1 MKHFC
6 KKGIAGLAVISM
18 IASGMP
24 VNASASSAQDVS
36 TKFTFSEDGVTAEG
50 EENGY
55 SIEGTTLKIEK
66 SGVYELSG
74 SCSNGN
80 VVVKKGTTEVV
91 LVLDNLTLTTETT
104 AAICANKSTQVEIEV
119 KEGTENTLAD
129 TTQENEEGAVI
140 KAKSGSTLS
149 ISGEGTLNVAG
160 NYKNGIKGAAETTVT
175 IEDATLN
182 VSAVNNAIASDDK
195 VVINSGDINITAGNN
210 GIKSEP
216 DTDDTV
222 SEGNITVN
230 GGNITIAATGDGI
243 QAAGTLNVG
252 EENTDNTQPKIDV
265 TKSYEGMEAAI
276 VNVYSGDIDIASSDD
291 GINAASDTSNN
302 LSINIYGGDIYI
314 DAEGD
319 GLDSNGDINM
329 SDGVLLVYGAASDAT
344 GRDNSPLDY
353 DGTFTLTGGTI
364 FGAGS
369 SMMAQA
375 PTDSVSTQKYVTF
388 YGDASEGQKVTVLN
402 SEGTELYSTTLAKN
416 VNYVVYSSKDI
427 TENETYVLQVGEGEN
442 ANTIQSGSN
451 AGGNHQ
457 NPWGG
462 PQRPEITRGAM
473 PSGVPSGMPERP
485 EISGVAMPSGAPSG
499 MPERPE
505 ISGVAMPSG
514 APSGMPERPEISGV
528 AMPSGVPSGM
538 PERPEI
544 SGVAMPSGLP
554 SGMPERPEI
563 SGVAMPSGVPSGMPE
578 RPEIS
583 GVGMPS
589 GVPSEMP
596 ERPEISGVA
605 MPSGAPSGMP
615 ERPEIS
621 GGAMPSGMPE
631 RPGEGGGTGTVD
643 SYNAVNNYTTDTI
656 VKNDTLTSQGTDENA
671 VLVSD
676 DANVTLNNVEI
687 TRESQ
692 DSTGGD
698 QSSFYGVGAALLTTS
713 GNTYISNSKITTDAA
728 GGAGLFAYGSGT
740 IYASN
745 SQITT
750 QQNTSG
756 GIHVAG
762 GGSLYAWDL
771 NVETNG
777 DSAAAIRS
785 DRGGGSMVVDGGE
798 YTSNGVG
805 SPAVYCTADI
815 AVNDAAL
822 TANGSEAVCIEGLNS
837 LRLYDC
843 DVTGNMSDD
852 SQNDCTWNV
861 IVYQSMSGDSQVG
874 NSTFQ
879 MDGGTLTC
887 NNGGVFYTTNT
898 ECTISLKDVEI
909 IPASD
914 NAFFLRCTGNNNQR
928 GWGQAGSNGSDC
940 LFTATSQ
947 NMEGDVIWDS
957 ISKLDFYMTEES
969 TLTGAFV
976 QDETYAQN
984 GGDGYS
990 NVYISDDST
999 WVVTGDSV
1007 VSNLYCAGTIVDED
1021 GNTVSIIGTDG
1032 TEYQTG
1038 DSDITITVDSYTTEA
1053 DVSMA
1058 VQVDDWENYQVE
1070 MPEAMGG
1077 AGDVT
1082 ETPEE
1087 TVTAAPS
1094 KTPEETVTET
1104 PTAKVT
1110 KTPTAKVTKTPTAK
1124 VTKTPTKTP
1133 TAKVTKTPTK
1143 TPTAKVTKAPTE
1155 TPTEEVTSTP
1165 TATPT
1170 QTATLSLSVA
1180 AKQGKKLTLTWDKVS
1195 GADGYEV
1202 YRATSLDGTYKKI
1215 STMRKS
1221 LATTYTD
1228 TNVTYGTTYY
1238 YQVKAYSGSG
1248 SNLTYLANSEIVK
1261 ATSKPAAVTVKSV
1274 TAKKG
1279 KVTLKWKKDKS
1290 VNGYIIYR
1298 STKKNGTYKRIA
1310 TVKGAAKTSFTNTKV
1325 TSGKKY
1331 YYKIRSYKKVN
1342 GKTVYGTYSTVEA
1355 ARAK

>member
-6 KKGIAGLAVISM
+6 KKGIAGLAVLSM

-36 TKFTFSEDGVTAEG
+36 TKFTFSEEGVTAEG

-55 SIEGTTLKIEK
+55 SIEGTTLNIEK

-80 VVVKKGTTEVV
+80 VVVKKGTTDVV

-119 KEGTENTLAD
+119 KEGTENTLGD

-140 KAKSGSTLS
+140 KAKSGSSLS

-222 SEGNITVN
+222 SEGTITVN

-276 VNVYSGDIDIASSDD
+276 VNVYSGDIDITSSDD

-375 PTDSVSTQKYVTF
+375 PTDSVSIQKYVTF
-388 YGDASEGQKVTVLN
+388 YGDASEGQKIAVLN

-442 ANTIQSGSN
+442 ANTIQSESN

-462 PQRPEITRGAM
+462 PQRPEISGGAM
-473 PSGVPSGMPERP
+473 
-485 EISGVAMPSGAPSG
+485 
-499 MPERPE
+499 
-505 ISGVAMPSG
+505 
-514 APSGMPERPEISGV
+514 PSGMPERPEISGV
-528 AMPSGVPSGM
+528 AMPSGV
-538 PERPEI
+538 
-544 SGVAMPSGLP
+544 
-554 SGMPERPEI
+554 
-563 SGVAMPSGVPSGMPE
+563 
-578 RPEIS
+578 
-583 GVGMPS
+583 
-589 GVPSEMP
+589 
-596 ERPEISGVA
+596 
-605 MPSGAPSGMP
+605 
-615 ERPEIS
+615 
-621 GGAMPSGMPE
+621 PSGMPE

-643 SYNAVNNYTTDTI
+643 SYNAVNNYTTDTT

-676 DANVTLNNVEI
+676 NANVTLSNVEI

-777 DSAAAIRS
+777 NSAAAIRS

-887 NNGGVFYTTNT
+887 NDGGVFYTTNT

-928 GWGQAGSNGSDC
+928 GWGKTGSNGSDC

-976 QDETYAQN
+976 QDETYVQN

-990 NVYISDDST
+990 NVYINDDST

-1021 GNTVSIIGTDG
+1021 GNTVSIIGSDG

-1038 DSDITITVDSYTTEA
+1038 DSDITITVDSYATEA

-1070 MPEAMGG
+1070 MPEALGE
-1077 AGDVT
+1077 AGVVT

-1087 TVTAAPS
+1087 TVTVAPS
-1094 KTPEETVTET
+1094 KAPEETVTETPTEEVTST

-1110 KTPTAKVTKTPTAK
+1110 KTPTAKVTKTPT
-1124 VTKTPTKTP
+1124 P
-1133 TAKVTKTPTK
+1133 
-1143 TPTAKVTKAPTE
+1143 
-1155 TPTEEVTSTP
+1155 
-1165 TATPT
+1165 
-1170 QTATLSLSVA
+1170 TLSLSVA

-1202 YRATSLDGTYKKI
+1202 YRSTSLDGTYKKI
-1215 STMRKS
+1215 STMKKS

-1228 TNVTYGTTYY
+1228 TNVIYGTTYY

-1248 SNLTYLANSEIVK
+1248 SNRTYLANSEIVK

-1274 TAKKG
+1274 TVKKG
-1279 KVTLKWKKDKS
+1279 KITLKWKKDKS
-1290 VNGYIIYR
+1290 VSGYIIYR

-1310 TVKGAAKTSFTNTKV
+1310 NVKGASKTSFTNTKV

-1331 YYKIRSYKKVN
+1331 YYKIRSYKRVN

-1355 ARAK
+1355 AKAK